1 MTPEHAAMLL
11 IVCAIVLYAIF
22 GGADFGGGV
31 WDLLATGP
39 RREAQREA
47 IGLAMGP
54 VWETNHVWL
63 IFALVALFTCF
74 PPVFAKL
81 SIALYF
87 PLTFALV
94 GIIARG
100 AAFAFRG
107 PSTRDLWIHRAWGQ
121 VFGAA
126 SILTPFFFGAAAA
139 GVATGT
145 FDWLR
150 PFSWCVGL
158 LAVSLCAQLAAT
170 FLCAETR
177 AADLENDFRL
187 RAVAA
192 TFAVATFGLIAL
204 LAAAKYAPA
213 IFKGLVHA
221 WPAVALAMLAGLVV
235 LTLLWRRRFHSARVA
250 VAIEAAAIF
259 TGWYVAQAPVL
270 RVDLGL
276 QTLAASPATIV
287 TFLWIALVG
296 SAVLIPSLLL
306 LFTIFKRDVSFPP
319 DPLRDARDADEN
331 VGTI

>member
-1 MTPEHAAMLL
+1 MTPEHAAMLVIL
-11 IVCAIVLYAIF
+11 CAIVLYAIF

-31 WDLLATGP
+31 WDLFATGA

-54 VWETNHVWL
+54 VWETNHIWL

-87 PLTFALV
+87 PLTFALI
-94 GIIARG
+94 GIITRG

-107 PSTRDLWIHRAWGQ
+107 PSTRDLWVHRAWGQ
-121 VFGAA
+121 VFGVA
-126 SILTPFFFGAAAA
+126 SVLTPFFFGTAAAA
-139 GVATGT
+139 VATGT

-158 LAVSLCAQLAAT
+158 FAVALCAQIAAV

-177 AADLENDFRL
+177 GADLEADFRL

-192 TFAVATFGLIAL
+192 TLAVATCGSIAL
-204 LAAAKYAPA
+204 LAAARYAPA
-213 IFKGLVHA
+213 IFSGLVRA
-221 WPAVALAMLAGLVV
+221 WPAVAVAMITGLVV
-235 LTLLWRRRFHSARVA
+235 LWLLWRRRFHGARVA
-250 VAIEAAAIF
+250 VAIEAVAIF
-259 TGWYVAQAPVL
+259 TGWYAAQAPVL
-270 RVDLGL
+270 SVDLGL
-276 QTLAASPATIV
+276 RTLAASRATIV

-296 SAVLIPSLLL
+296 SVVLIPSLML
-306 LFTIFKRDVSFPP
+306 LFAVFKRDVSFPP
-319 DPLRDARDADEN
+319 DPLRDAPDADKN